1 MKEDDNMKK
10 PLVLCILDGC
20 GIREET
26 DGNAFKN
33 AITPTLDMLFKEYPH
48 SILEASGKAVG
59 LPVGQMGTSEV
70 GHMNIGSG
78 RIAIQ
83 PLENI
88 NAQIESNDFFKNK
101 EILEVLKHVKN
112 NNSNLHIL
120 GLLSDGGV
128 HSHINHLF
136 ALLDMCKQNNIKNV
150 YIDVFLDGRDTYE
163 KSAIKY
169 LDMLN
174 SKLNK
179 LNIGSI
185 STISGRY
192 YGMDR
197 DNNFDRLK
205 LSYDAIVYGN
215 GPTYNNYKELID
227 DNYQKKIYDEFVIPG
242 IINKKPLDDND
253 GVITFNFRKDRLR
266 EMFTL
271 LSNPSAYENQANE
284 KDLTIRH
291 FKNLKTLTMY
301 PVTETVLSKHAF
313 DDLDLKNI
321 LVDYLHENHLSQ
333 LRIAETEKYPHVTFF
348 FDGGKEIEYDDMKK
362 ILIPSP
368 KVATYDLKPE
378 MSVYEVTDNFL
389 KEVANYDVTI
399 MNLANGDMVGH
410 TGIYEAAVK
419 AVEDMDKCLNKIYNK
434 IMELNGILII
444 IADHGNCDM
453 MWDEFHNP
461 VTSHTT
467 NPVPCI
473 VTQKNISLK
482 DGKLADVA
490 PTMLELLNLPI
501 PKEMTGES
509 LIKKKD

>member
-1 MKEDDNMKK
+1 MKK

-20 GIREET
+20 GIREES

-33 AITPTLDMLFKEYPH
+33 AVTPTLDMLFKKYPH

-88 NAQIESNDFFKNK
+88 NAMIESKDLFKSEK
-101 EILEVLKHVKN
+101 ILDVLKHVKN
-112 NNSNLHIL
+112 NKSNLHIL

-128 HSHINHLF
+128 HSHINHLL
-136 ALLDMCKQNNIKNV
+136 ALLDMCKQNSVNNV
-150 YIDVFLDGRDTYE
+150 YLDIFLDGRDTYE
-163 KSAIKY
+163 KSALKY
-169 LDMLN
+169 LDILN
-174 SKLNK
+174 DKLNE
-179 LNIGSI
+179 LGIGKI
-185 STISGRY
+185 ATISGRY

-205 LSYDAIVYGN
+205 LSYDAICYGT
-215 GPTYNNYKELID
+215 GPAYNTYEELIK
-227 DNYQKKIYDEFVIPG
+227 DNYDNNIYDEFVKPG
-242 IINKKPLDDND
+242 IINNCPINDND

-266 EMFTL
+266 EMWTL
-271 LSNPSAYENQANE
+271 LSNPSEYEPQANE
-284 KDLTIRH
+284 KGLEVKH
-291 FKNLKTLTMY
+291 YNNLSLLTMY
-301 PVTETVLSKHAF
+301 PVTETVHAPHAF
-313 DDLDLKNI
+313 NDLDLKNI
-321 LVDYLHENHLSQ
+321 LVDYLHDNGLSQ

-348 FDGGKEIEYDDMKK
+348 FDGGKEVEYPNMLK

-389 KEVANYDVTI
+389 KEVGNFDVTI

-410 TGIYEAAVK
+410 TGVYEAAVK
-419 AVEDMDKCLNKIYNK
+419 AVEHMDKCLDKIYHK
-434 IMELNGILII
+434 VMELNGTLII

-453 MWDEFHNP
+453 MWDEFKKP

-473 VTQKNISLK
+473 ITKEGIELKN
-482 DGKLADVA
+482 GKLADVA
-490 PTMLELLNLPI
+490 PTMLELLNLPV
-501 PKEMTGES
+501 PKEMTGDS
-509 LIKKKD
+509 LIK